1 MQQEFQLVALMDAIE
16 KWNEKLNLVSFKN
29 RKELDIKHVRDSL
42 ALLNVFELVKGQR
55 VLDLGAG
62 GGFPGL
68 PLAIMAPETEFVLV
82 DSTTKKMLAVQEIA
96 NELGVNFFHRNS
108 KHGGSKCTMKNVS
121 VKCNGDRCQ
130 THDHFVYDFMKN
142 IETDVLFQ
150 VHATT
155 PLMKADTIIKFV
167 DYFEQNKFHSLFTVV
182 AERVETI
189 FRDSPINFS
198 YKKKNPTQSLE
209 EVFKMTSGIAAWDV
223 DLYKKRY
230 QEYSHKNNA
239 PSFGDNIGWFKI
251 PFIEGIDVDNLDDME
266 IVRSILYCRNQEINS
281 KKIHYYHDF

>member
-1 MQQEFQLVALMDAIE
+1 MKKVAMIPIMFDSSRVP
-16 KWNEKLNLVSFKN
+16 KKNL
-29 RKELDIKHVRDSL
+29 I
-42 ALLNVFELVKGQR
+42 LLNGKTMAHYVVETCIESNVFDEIYINSESLIAK
-55 VLDLGAG
+55 
-62 GGFPGL
+62 
-68 PLAIMAPETEFVLV
+68 
-82 DSTTKKMLAVQEIA
+82 EIA

-209 EVFKMTSGIAAWDV
+209 EEFKMTSGIAAWDV